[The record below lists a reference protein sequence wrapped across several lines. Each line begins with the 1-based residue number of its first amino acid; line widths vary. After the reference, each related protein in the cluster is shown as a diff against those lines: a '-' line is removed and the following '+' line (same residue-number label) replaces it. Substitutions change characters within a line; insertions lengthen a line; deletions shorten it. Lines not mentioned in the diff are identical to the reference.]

1 MPTGH
6 RFAPSPRRKSQV
18 RLSQSHTKPR
28 GVRMK
33 SRKRQPSVVSGSWPF
48 STSDGEKR
56 FSRKHSLAKNSP
68 FFFFSPTYSRSKGNL
83 LRRGTARPLS
93 TSDGEKGFSRRS
105 SLFLSRLPSFLLP
118 LLPLFLGAVVT
129 SYCRIR
135 YCLFSLLAPSPL
147 RSRKIRPGYGLK
159 VDAKILCQA
168 CRNFLSRPGAASAG
182 ERVRQGGQQ
191 TSPPIFSE

>member
-1 MPTGH
+1 MGFSGRWSTDGVPLNESTVSKRTILSCSKYSLAKG
-6 RFAPSPRRKSQV
+6 SLLRRGTA
-18 RLSQSHTKPR
+18 R
-28 GVRMK
+28 
-33 SRKRQPSVVSGSWPF
+33 PF
-48 STSDGEKR
+48 STIDGEKG
-56 FSRKHSLAKNSP
+56 FPRKHSLAKTSP
-68 FFFFSPTYSRSKGNL
+68 LVFFFSSKCSRSKGNL

-118 LLPLFLGAVVT
+118 LLPLFLGAAVT

-135 YCLFSLLAPSPL
+135 YCPYSLLASSSL
-147 RSRKIRPGYGLK
+147 RSRKIRPGDELK

>member
-1 MPTGH
+1 MGFSGRWSTDGVPLNESTVSK
-6 RFAPSPRRKSQV
+6 RTILSCSKYSLAKDSLLRRGTA
-18 RLSQSHTKPR
+18 R
-28 GVRMK
+28 
-33 SRKRQPSVVSGSWPF
+33 PF
-48 STSDGEKR
+48 STIDGEKG
-56 FSRKHSLAKNSP
+56 FPRKHSLAKNSP
-68 FFFFSPTYSRSKGNL
+68 FVFFFPTYSRSKGNL

-118 LLPLFLGAVVT
+118 LLPLFLGAAVT

-135 YCLFSLLAPSPL
+135 YCPYSLLASSSL
-147 RSRKIRPGYGLK
+147 RSRKIRPGDELK

-191 TSPPIFSE
+191 TSPPIFSG

>member
-1 MPTGH
+1 MGFSGRRSTDG
-6 RFAPSPRRKSQV
+6 APLNESTVSKRTILSCSKYSLAKDSLLRRGTA
-18 RLSQSHTKPR
+18 R
-28 GVRMK
+28 
-33 SRKRQPSVVSGSWPF
+33 PF
-48 STSDGEKR
+48 STIDGEKG
-56 FSRKHSLAKNSP
+56 FPRKHSLAKNSP
-68 FFFFSPTYSRSKGNL
+68 LVVFLSKYSLPKDNL

-118 LLPLFLGAVVT
+118 LLPLFLGAAVT
-129 SYCRIR
+129 SYCWIR
-135 YCLFSLLAPSPL
+135 YCPFSLLAPSSL

-191 TSPPIFSE
+191 TSPPMFSE